1 MAIDPHLA
9 FNGKEFEGFEDLGD
23 TSTSTIADHAHVFML
38 RGINGK
44 WKQPIAYTFS
54 KSSTKTI
61 DLVRI
66 LKAIIKECTEI
77 GFKILA
83 TVSDQGSTNQAAI
96 NYLMKR
102 SVSVE
107 DVSENVDRK
116 YFYIGGSK
124 IVHIYDPPHL
134 LKCIRNNLLT
144 KNLIWEKESG
154 RITAKW
160 EDIFATYQMSTEI
173 RSLPKLTE
181 AHVNPE
187 NI

>member
-83 TVSDQGSTNQAAI
+83 AI
-96 NYLMKR
+96 NYLMKH
-102 SVSVE
+102 SVSAE
-107 DVSENVDRK
+107 DVSKNVDRK

-134 LKCIRNNLLT
+134 LK
-144 KNLIWEKESG
+144 
-154 RITAKW
+154 
-160 EDIFATYQMSTEI
+160 M
-173 RSLPKLTE
+173 
-181 AHVNPE
+181 H
-187 NI
+187 